1 MATDLQ
7 KAIIRYLSQGGSIVT
22 MGRGRYTV
30 RDQNKC
36 SVIRLEYNTI
46 FRIKNYLVKKEYK
59 NSSMWVL
66 NKRAV
71 IALRKNH
78 AFKKIYLE
86 NRKKINEEIPTI

>member
-30 RDQNKC
+30 RDHNKV
-36 SVIRLEYNTI
+36 SHIRCAYETI
-46 FRIKNYLVKKEYK
+46 FRIKSYMVKKSYK

-78 AFKKIYLE
+78 SLKKIYLE
-86 NRKKINEEIPTI
+86 NRKKVIHESFQ